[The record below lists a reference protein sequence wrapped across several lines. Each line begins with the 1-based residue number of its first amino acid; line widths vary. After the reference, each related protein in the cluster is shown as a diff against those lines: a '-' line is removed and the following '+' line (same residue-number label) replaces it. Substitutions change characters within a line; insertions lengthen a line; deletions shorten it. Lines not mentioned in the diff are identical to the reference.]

1 MTLLELM
8 IALMLVG
15 VMVALG
21 ASTISD
27 WAEYQRAATSARS
40 IADAFSLARAEA
52 LRTGSNHILAF
63 DIVSNTNL
71 GTLGADIVI
80 ANDGPLASSNCQ
92 IASSEVIQRVRLER
106 GVDFGATVGLV
117 APNDPGSTSN
127 AATGTSFQDAGGT
140 AGSWVMFG
148 ADGLPRRFTPN
159 TSSTPP
165 CAALGPAGQAAAA
178 IYVSNTAREYAVV
191 MTPLGLARLHRYIP
205 GSPNRWTP

>member
-15 VMVALG
+15 LMVALG
-21 ASTISD
+21 MSQVSD

-40 IADAFSLARAEA
+40 VADAFSLARAEA
-52 LRTGSNHILAF
+52 IRTGSNHILAF
-63 DIVSNTNL
+63 DIETAL
-71 GTLGADIVI
+71 TGIDTDIVI

-92 IASSEVIQRVRLER
+92 IASSEIVQRVRLER
-106 GVDFGATVGLV
+106 GVSFGSTASLV
-117 APNDPGSTSN
+117 APNDPGTTTN
-127 AATGTSFQDAGGT
+127 AASGTSFQNAGG
-140 AGSWVMFG
+140 AAASWVMFG

-159 TSSTPP
+159 VSSTPP

-178 IYVSNTAREYAVV
+178 IYVMNSHRNYAVV

-205 GSPNRWTP
+205 GSPDKWTQ